1 MSINKWLATV
11 LSCSVFALAACG
23 GQNAAPASSASNA
36 SAPVAEEGK
45 TFRVATNAEF
55 APFESLNEKQEVHGF
70 DIDVLNAMAQAG
82 GFKVQIQHKPW
93 DSLLPALNNGDVDM
107 VISAMTITDERK
119 QNVDFSDPYYQLTQI
134 ILSQPNKDIKTVE
147 DLKKMNK
154 VGVVTGYTGDIA
166 AQKILGATNQVITRF
181 DTVTLMLK
189 EMENGGLDAAIG
201 DSAVVAEYVK
211 NNSDKGFKMISVPDF
226 QTEDYG
232 IAVRKGETETLAL
245 LNNALKTIR
254 ENGEYAKIEAKY
266 FAK

>member
-1 MSINKWLATV
+1 MSINKWFAAL
-11 LSCSVFALAACG
+11 LSCSALALAACG
-23 GQNAAPASSASNA
+23 GQKTDTAPAASNA
-36 SAPVAEEGK
+36 SAPVAEVK

-55 APFESLNEKQEVHGF
+55 APFESLNEKQEIYGF
-70 DIDVLNAMAQAG
+70 DVDVLNAMAKAG
-82 GFKVQIQHKPW
+82 GFSVQFQHKPW

-107 VISAMTITDERK
+107 VISGMTITEERK
-119 QNVDFSDPYYQLTQI
+119 QNVDFSDVYYQLTQI
-134 ILSQPNKDIKTVE
+134 ILTQPNKDIQTVE

-166 AQKILGATNQVITRF
+166 AQKILGATNPIITRF
-181 DTVTLMLK
+181 DSAPLMLK

-211 NNSDKGFKMISVPDF
+211 NNNNKGFKMVKVPDF
-226 QTEDYG
+226 EIENYG
-232 IAVRKGETETLAL
+232 IAVRKGDTETLTL
-245 LNNALKTIR
+245 LNNALKAIH